1 MLPAG
6 MGIVAGA
13 PTSGGERMEHFVRAY
28 CGIWGVPG
36 CQFFTMTDA
45 IRLVL
50 GTFALAC
57 LALWAFGFVHR
68 RR

>member
-1 MLPAG
+1 
-6 MGIVAGA
+6 
-13 PTSGGERMEHFVRAY
+13 MEHFVRLY

-36 CQFFTMTDA
+36 CQFFSMTDA

-57 LALWAFGFVHR
+57 LAMWAFGFVHR